1 MAKEF
6 EFGDALLQRCA
17 ERAPEYD
24 RENRFC
30 QEDFDE
36 LKEAGY
42 LLLAVPE
49 EFGGYGMNL
58 AQVGA
63 ATRRLAYHAPAT
75 ALCIN
80 MHNYWCGL
88 AADISRAGDK
98 SIDWLLEEAGEG
110 EVFAAAHAEPGN
122 DMPLLL
128 SATQAEPV
136 DGGYK
141 FTGTKSFCSLTPAWT
156 RLGFH
161 GMDVSDPDNPK
172 IVHAFMNRDDDNYEI
187 KENWDVM
194 GMRATRSD
202 DTILNG
208 VFVPDSRIV
217 RVVPAGAA
225 GIDEFVLGVFA
236 WALINFGNV
245 YCGLAQRALD
255 ITVGAVQSKS
265 TMTLPH
271 GMSHHPEIQHGVA
284 EMTMMLESIA
294 PQLDKV
300 SEDWSNGVDYGPA
313 WPMKIIAAKYNAV
326 ETAWKIVDRA
336 MDLSGGF
343 GMFKK
348 SELERIFRD
357 ARAGRF
363 PPINS
368 VLAHEFVGK
377 GMLGISPDDQPRWG

>member
-1 MAKEF
+1 MTKEF
-6 EFGDALLQRCA
+6 TLDDALLQRCA
-17 ERAPEYD
+17 ERAAGYD
-24 RENRFC
+24 RDNTFC

-42 LLLAVPE
+42 MLMAVPE

-63 ATRRLAYHAPAT
+63 ATRELAYYAPAT

-88 AADISRAGDK
+88 ISDISNSGDK
-98 SIDWLLEEAGEG
+98 SIDWALEEAGQG
-110 EVFAAAHAEPGN
+110 EIFAAGHSESGN
-122 DMPLLL
+122 DLPLLL
-128 SATQAEPV
+128 STTQAEPV

-141 FTGTKSFCSLTPAWT
+141 FTGKKSFGSLSPVWT
-156 RLGFH
+156 RLGVH
-161 GMDVSDPDNPK
+161 GMDASDPDNPK
-172 IVHAFMNRDDDNYEI
+172 IVHAFFPRDAEGYEI
-187 KENWDVM
+187 KDTWDVM

-202 DTILNG
+202 DTVLNG
-208 VFVPDSRIV
+208 VFVPQDRIA
-217 RVVPAGAA
+217 RIVPAGAA
-225 GIDEFVLGVFA
+225 GMDQFVLGIFA

-245 YCGLAQRALD
+245 YCGMAKRALD
-255 ITVGAVQSKS
+255 LTIATVQNKPTIA
-265 TMTLPH
+265 LPN

-284 EMTMMLESIA
+284 EMTMMLESIG
-294 PQLDKV
+294 PQLNEV
-300 SEDWSNGVDYGPA
+300 AREWSEGVDYGPA
-313 WPMKIIAAKYNAV
+313 WGVKIIAAKYNAV

-348 SELERIFRD
+348 SELERVFRD

-363 PPINS
+363 HPATS
-368 VLAHEFVGK
+368 VLAHEFIGK

>member
-6 EFGDALLQRCA
+6 TFDEALLQRCA
-17 ERAPEYD
+17 ERAPGYD
-24 RENRFC
+24 RDNTFC

-42 LLLAVPE
+42 MLTAVPE

-63 ATRRLAYHAPAT
+63 ATRQLAYYAPAT

-88 AADISRAGDK
+88 VSDISRSGDK
-98 SIDWLLEEAGEG
+98 SIDWLLEEAGKG
-110 EVFAAAHAEPGN
+110 EIFAAGHSESGN
-122 DMPLLL
+122 DLPLLL
-128 SATQAEPV
+128 STTQAEPV

-141 FTGTKSFCSLTPAWT
+141 FTGKKGFGSLSPVWT
-156 RLGFH
+156 RIGVH
-161 GMDVSDPDNPK
+161 GMDTSDPENPK
-172 IVHAFMNRDDDNYEI
+172 IVHAFFPRETEGYEI

-208 VFVPDSRIV
+208 VFVPNDRIA
-217 RVVPAGAA
+217 RIVPAGAA
-225 GIDEFVLGVFA
+225 GIDPFVLGVFA

-245 YCGLAQRALD
+245 YCGMAKRALD
-255 ITVGAVQSKS
+255 VTIAALQGKPTIA
-265 TMTLPH
+265 LPN
-271 GMSHHPEIQHGVA
+271 GMSHHPEIQHGIA
-284 EMTMMLESIA
+284 EITMMLEGIG
-294 PQLDKV
+294 PQLNEV
-300 SEDWSNGVDYGPA
+300 AREWSEGVDYGAA
-313 WPMKIIAAKYNAV
+313 WGVKIIAAKYNAV

-348 SELERIFRD
+348 SEMERIFRD

-363 PPINS
+363 HPANS
-368 VLAHEFVGK
+368 VLAHEFIGK